1 MSSHSE
7 QPPSNGRRLWAVV
20 PAAGSGSR
28 MASAVPKQYL
38 RLGEQCI
45 IEHTLQ
51 RLANSGRVAGIVV
64 AIAAGDSHWQG
75 VKLPAIPVETA
86 AGGAMRHESVLNA
99 LCHLQ
104 DRVAAND
111 WVLVHDAA
119 RPCVR
124 GADIGRLVQE
134 LWEDETG
141 GLLGMPVADTMK
153 RVSQNDQRV
162 QETVSRKGLWHALTP
177 QMFRRGELQAAIE
190 AVVDAGFAVTDEASA
205 MEYCGRR
212 PRMVCGARDNIKI
225 TTPQDLELARLYLA
239 RQQEEAV

>member
-1 MSSHSE
+1 MNRKSE
-7 QPPSNGRRLWAVV
+7 PPSTRCRRLWAVV
-20 PAAGSGSR
+20 PAAGCGSR
-28 MASAVPKQYL
+28 MAAALPKQYL
-38 RLGEQCI
+38 RLGEHTI

-51 RLANSGRVAGIVV
+51 RLAASGRVAGIVV
-64 AIAAGDSHWQG
+64 AIAPEDNRWRN
-75 VKLPAIPVETA
+75 VKLPAMPLETVT
-86 AGGAMRHESVLNA
+86 GGAMRHESVLNA
-99 LCHLQ
+99 LRHLQ
-104 DRVAAND
+104 DRVAPDD

-124 GADIGRLVQE
+124 MTDIGRLVDD

-153 RVSQNDQRV
+153 RVRAEDRRV
-162 QETVSRKGLWHALTP
+162 QETVPRADLWHALTP
-177 QMFRRGELQAAIE
+177 QMFRRCELQAAIE
-190 AVVDAGFAVTDEASA
+190 AAVEAGFAVTDEASA
-205 MEYCGRR
+205 MEYSGRR